1 MTKKLTVSLPD
12 DIADRLGR
20 EANVSAFVAMAI
32 RRQMDR
38 ERTVELLA
46 QAGYDLTVGHAEAG
60 FDRLHDAQRQMTA
73 DLRRQADDLLAG
85 ARRGELP

>member
-12 DIADRLGR
+12 DVAARLGR
-20 EANVSAFVAMAI
+20 ESNVSAFVTMAI

-38 ERTVELLA
+38 ERTVELLG
-46 QAGYDLTVGHAEAG
+46 QAGYELSVGHAEAG
-60 FDRLHDAQRQMTA
+60 FDRLHAAQRQMTV
-73 DLRRQADDLLAG
+73 DLRRQADELIAG

>member
-1 MTKKLTVSLPD
+1 MTKKLTVSMPD
-12 DIADRLGR
+12 DIADRLAR
-20 EANVSAFVAMAI
+20 ETNVSAFVAMAI

-38 ERTVELLA
+38 ERTIELLG
-46 QAGYDLTVGHAEAG
+46 QAGYELTVGHAEAG
-60 FDRLHDAQRQMTA
+60 FGRLHDAQRQMTV

>member
-12 DIADRLGR
+12 DVAARLSR
-20 EANVSAFVAMAI
+20 EANVSAYVATAI

-38 ERTVELLA
+38 ERTVELLG
-46 QAGYDLTVGHAEAG
+46 QAGYELTVGHAEAG
-60 FDRLHDAQRQMTA
+60 FERLHEAQRQMST
-73 DLRRQADDLLAG
+73 DLRRQADELIAG

>member
-20 EANVSAFVAMAI
+20 ETNVSAFVAMAI

-38 ERTVELLA
+38 ERTIELLG
-46 QAGYDLTVGHAEAG
+46 QAGYDLTVGHAETG
-60 FDRLHDAQRQMTA
+60 FDRLHDAQRQMTV